1 MTRTRIVAVSYLNTI
16 PYIYGITRA
25 GGSLREGLL
34 LCPPRLCAEALRT
47 GEANVGLIPVAAIPE
62 IPDLQI
68 ITPFC
73 IGASG
78 PVRTV
83 VLASD
88 DPVEE
93 LDTIWLDSHSRT
105 SVRLARWLAQRCRV
119 EHSRARLLQFSL
131 S

>member
-83 VLASD
+83 VLCLLYTSPSPR
-88 DPVEE
+88 DPK
-93 LDTIWLDSHSRT
+93 TSRMP
-105 SVRLARWLAQRCRV
+105 SSA
-119 EHSRARLLQFSL
+119 
-131 S
+131 

>member
-68 ITPFC
+68 ITAILRCGHFPTSPC
-73 IGASG
+73 WR
-78 PVRTV
+78 P
-83 VLASD
+83 SD
-88 DPVEE
+88 TPCV
-93 LDTIWLDSHSRT
+93 S
-105 SVRLARWLAQRCRV
+105 A
-119 EHSRARLLQFSL
+119 
-131 S
+131 